1 MKEYDAIIIGSGQAG
16 TPLARRLAK
25 AGWKVAIIEQKW
37 PGGTCVNVGCTPTKT
52 MVASAR
58 MAYQARRSDEYGI
71 GTGDVTVDMP
81 AVIERKAQ
89 VVSSFRHGSEK
100 SLISVPGIELIYGEA
115 AFTDDKIVVVNLNNG
130 GSEILT
136 AEKIFINVGCSPSIP
151 PIPGLK
157 EVPYLTSETLME
169 LKEIPGHLLIVGAGY
184 IAMEFGQMYRR
195 FGSKVTILEHAEQLL
210 VKEDED
216 IAREILKIFTEEDIA
231 IHTSAEIKEIKKID
245 KGLRASIKL
254 TDKDIEMD
262 CTHVLIGAGR
272 TPNTAGLGLE
282 HTKIAIDKKGYIQV
296 NDKLET
302 AVDGVY
308 ALGDV
313 KGGPAFTHIS
323 YNDYIVVCKNILDG
337 KDISIA
343 GRQVPYCMF
352 TDPELGRVGMTE
364 REARKKGLNIKVAIL
379 PMSHVARG
387 IETGETKGLMKAVV
401 DADTK
406 QILGVAILGEQGGEI
421 MSVLQ
426 MAMMGGIGYD
436 VIRENIFAHPTF
448 AESLN
453 NLFMTLDKQG

>member
-1 MKEYDAIIIGSGQAG
+1 MKKYDAIIIGSGQAG

-25 AGWKVAIIEQKW
+25 AGWQVAIIEQKW

-52 MVASAR
+52 MVASAK
-58 MAYQARRSDEYGI
+58 MAYQARRSNEYGV
-71 GTGDVTVDMP
+71 GTGEVTVDMS
-81 AVIERKAQ
+81 AIIDRKAQ

-100 SLISVPGIELIYGEA
+100 SLTSVPGIDLIYGA
-115 AFTDDKIVVVNLNNG
+115 ASFTADKIIMVNLNNG
-130 GSEILT
+130 GSETLT
-136 AEKIFINVGCSPSIP
+136 AERIFINAGCSPSIP
-151 PIPGLK
+151 TIQGL
-157 EVPYLTSETLME
+157 EDIPYLTSETIME
-169 LKEIPGHLLIVGAGY
+169 LKEVPGHLLIVGAGY

-210 VKEDED
+210 IKEDED

-231 IHTSAEIKEIKKID
+231 IHTKAEVKEIKKAD

-254 TDKDIEMD
+254 ADKEITMD
-262 CTHVLIGAGR
+262 CTHVLVGAGR
-272 TPNTAGLGLE
+272 TPNTAHLGLE
-282 HTKIAIDKKGYIQV
+282 HTKIAIDDKGYIQV

-352 TDPELGRVGMTE
+352 TDPELGRLGMTE
-364 REARKKGLNIKVAIL
+364 REARKKGLNVKVAIL

-387 IETGETKGLMKAVV
+387 IETEATKGLMKAVV

-436 VIRENIFAHPTF
+436 AIRENIFAHPTF

-453 NLFMTLDKQG
+453 NLFMTLDK

>member
-1 MKEYDAIIIGSGQAG
+1 M
-16 TPLARRLAK
+16 
-25 AGWKVAIIEQKW
+25 
-37 PGGTCVNVGCTPTKT
+37 
-52 MVASAR
+52 
-58 MAYQARRSDEYGI
+58 
-71 GTGDVTVDMP
+71 
-81 AVIERKAQ
+81 
-89 VVSSFRHGSEK
+89 
-100 SLISVPGIELIYGEA
+100 
-115 AFTDDKIVVVNLNNG
+115 VNLNNG

-151 PIPGLK
+151 PVSGLE

-262 CTHVLIGAGR
+262 CTHALIGAGR